1 VSAAPEA
8 VRGWLAELGERGSL
22 PDGAKVDVLRAV
34 RGYLGAAREHL
45 AEVHRSAHSGSRVN
59 GLHADLM
66 DRLVRRLYRIA
77 ENESF
82 AEEGVAPSRAAL
94 LAVGGY
100 ARREMSIH
108 SDVDLLLLHEGAV
121 TPYVTRLSERIQLWL
136 WDAGLTVG

>member
-8 VRGWLAELGERGSL
+8 VRGWLAELGERGPL
-22 PDGAKVDVLRAV
+22 PDGGKVDVLRAV

-59 GLHADLM
+59 GLHADLI

-82 AEEGVAPSRAAL
+82 AEEGVAASRAAL

-108 SDVDLLLLHEGAV
+108 
-121 TPYVTRLSERIQLWL
+121 W
-136 WDAGLTVG
+136 